1 MGLLDELEQEAE
13 RRRSEEARTAADS
26 EARDALWRDKLDPAM
41 QTLAEYLK
49 KLTGQ
54 LAFLKR
60 RTRVTYALAGYG
72 EIVAYVEP
80 SYELRHT
87 PGKTQHEIQLDFGAQ
102 IAPDEC
108 PNLDVEGA
116 SRVRAVSGLFQ
127 QHRIA
132 NQGETRK
139 SATGEA
145 TGARFQARG
154 RIPLRLT
161 VNADRDGGV
170 ARLAFLN
177 FEGLGSSTRSF
188 APDLL
193 TDTLFDALGRFIARD
208 ELSFA
213 QESVGDD
220 LRRQLQTKIQ
230 RDQLKRDWE
239 GKLSRQ
245 IGDDEARVLSYMGSA
260 GRPGSVLGRITLAAR
275 KLVGR

>member
-13 RRRSEEARTAADS
+13 RRRNEEAKVVADS
-26 EARDALWRDKLDPAM
+26 EARDTVWRDKLSPAM
-41 QTLAEYLK
+41 ESLAEYLK

-60 RTRVTYALAGYG
+60 RTRVTYPLAGYG
-72 EIVAYVEP
+72 DIVAYVEP
-80 SYELRHT
+80 VFELRHT

-102 IAPDEC
+102 IASEEC
-108 PNLDVEGA
+108 PNVDVEGA
-116 SRVRAVSGLFQ
+116 SRVRALSGVFQ

-139 SATGEA
+139 GPTGEA
-145 TGARFQARG
+145 IGARFQARG

-170 ARLAFLN
+170 ARLAFVN
-177 FEGLGSSTRSF
+177 FEGLGNSSRSF

-193 TDTLFDALGRFIARD
+193 TDELFDTLGRFIAR
-208 ELSFA
+208 EETSFA
-213 QESVGDD
+213 QESLGDD
-220 LRRQLQTKIQ
+220 VRRQLQNKIQ
-230 RDQLKRDWE
+230 RDQLKREWE

-245 IGDDEARVLSYMGSA
+245 IGEDEAKVLSYMGSA
-260 GRPGSVLGRITLAAR
+260 GRPGSVLGRIALAAR